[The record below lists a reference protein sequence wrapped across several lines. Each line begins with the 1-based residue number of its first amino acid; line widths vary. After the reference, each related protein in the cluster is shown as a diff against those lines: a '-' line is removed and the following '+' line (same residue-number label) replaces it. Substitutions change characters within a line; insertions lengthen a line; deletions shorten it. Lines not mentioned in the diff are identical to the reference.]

1 LSTRACGDG
10 WVEVGIS
17 DTGSGIQAKSMA
29 RIFEPF
35 YTTRQAGEG
44 IGLGL
49 YLAHNIVKSHNGT
62 IDVDSKEGEGSTF
75 RVRIPVEGSNV

>member
-1 LSTRACGDG
+1 
-10 WVEVGIS
+10 
-17 DTGSGIQAKSMA
+17 MA

-35 YTTRQAGEG
+35 YTTRQVGKG

-62 IDVDSKEGEGSTF
+62 IDVESKEGVGSTF
-75 RVRIPVEGSNV
+75 RVRIPVEELPQY